1 MIRTPLKDPTHL
13 YQTLRTADHA
23 VRPGF
28 GIHEMTLD
36 VDQVVP
42 WHLHSTI
49 SDTFYV
55 LEGALR
61 LRLREPEETLVLSPS
76 DSYKVVSDRPHQVE
90 NAGDAPVTFL
100 ILQGVGDYD
109 YVPLDGDGET
119 A

>member
-1 MIRTPLKDPTHL
+1 MARASLKDPTHL

-28 GIHEMTLD
+28 GIHEMELGP
-36 VDQVVP
+36 DQIVP

-55 LEGALR
+55 LSGSLR
-61 LRLREPEETLVLSPS
+61 LRLREPDETLILAPT
-76 DSYKVVSDRPHQVE
+76 DSHKVDADRPHQVE
-90 NAGDAPVTFL
+90 NAGDGPVTFL

-109 YVPLDGDGET
+109 YVPLDQDSAAT
-119 A
+119 